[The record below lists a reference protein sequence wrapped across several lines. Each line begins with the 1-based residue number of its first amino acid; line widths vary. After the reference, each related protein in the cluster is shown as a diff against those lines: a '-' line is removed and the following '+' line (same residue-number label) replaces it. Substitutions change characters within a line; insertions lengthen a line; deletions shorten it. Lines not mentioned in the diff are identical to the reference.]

1 MAKRVNE
8 MPRAS
13 RVKQVRQ
20 EDLDRLERRRKAVD
34 VLREQA
40 DIATKRL
47 RWDIFN
53 VWRTGGGSMEAI
65 AQATGFTTG
74 WIATIIENIRNNP
87 DEMREVVSEWMKENP
102 GKPLNGEL
110 DKNYGVEEDES

>member
-1 MAKRVNE
+1 MAKRVSE

-13 RVKQVRQ
+13 RVKQVRE
-20 EDLDRLERRRKAVD
+20 EDLNRLGRRRQAVE

-40 DIATKRL
+40 DIATRKL

-74 WIATIIENIRNNP
+74 WIATIIENIRTNEEELR
-87 DEMREVVSEWMKENP
+87 DVVNEWVKENP

-110 DKNYGVEEDES
+110 DKKYGEDDDE

>member
-1 MAKRVNE
+1 MAKRVSE

-13 RVKQVRQ
+13 RMKQVRQ
-20 EDLDRLERRRKAVD
+20 EDLARLTRRRQAVE

-40 DIATKRL
+40 DIATKKL

-74 WIATIIENIRNNP
+74 WIATIIENIRTNE
-87 DEMREVVSEWMKENP
+87 DELRDVISEWMKENP

-110 DKNYGVEEDES
+110 DKKYGESDE

>member
-1 MAKRVNE
+1 MAKRVSE
-8 MPRAS
+8 MPKAT
-13 RVKQVRQ
+13 RVKQIRQ
-20 EDLDRLERRRKAVD
+20 DDLDRLSRRRQAVE
-34 VLREQA
+34 VLRTQA
-40 DIATKRL
+40 DIATKKL

-74 WIATIIENIRNNP
+74 WIATIIDNIRTNE
-87 DEMREVVSEWMKENP
+87 DELRDVVSEWMKENP

-110 DKNYGVEEDES
+110 DKKYGEEDE

>member
-1 MAKRVNE
+1 MAKRVSE

-13 RVKQVRQ
+13 RVKNLRQ
-20 EDLDRLERRRKAVD
+20 EDLDRLARRRKAVD
-34 VLREQA
+34 VLRDQA

-74 WIATIIENIRNNP
+74 WIATIIDNIRSNP
-87 DEMREVVSEWMKENP
+87 DEMREIVTEWVEENP
-102 GKPLNGEL
+102 GKSLNGDL
-110 DKNYGVEEDES
+110 DKNYGEEDE

>member
-1 MAKRVNE
+1 MAKRVSE

-20 EDLDRLERRRKAVD
+20 EDLNRLKRRRQAVE

-40 DIATKRL
+40 DIATKKL

-74 WIATIIENIRNNP
+74 WIATIIENIRTNEGELRDVIN
-87 DEMREVVSEWMKENP
+87 EWVKENP
-102 GKPLNGEL
+102 DKPLNGEL
-110 DKNYGVEEDES
+110 DKKYGDSDE

>member
-1 MAKRVNE
+1 MAKKVDQ

-20 EDLDRLERRRKAVD
+20 EDLERLGRRRKAVD

-40 DIATKRL
+40 DIATQKL

-102 GKPLNGEL
+102 NKSLNGDL
-110 DKNYGVEEDES
+110 DKEYGVEDE

>member
-1 MAKRVNE
+1 MAKRVSE

-20 EDLDRLERRRKAVD
+20 EDLNRLKRRRQAVE

-40 DIATKRL
+40 DIATKKL

-74 WIATIIENIRNNP
+74 WIATIIENIRTNE
-87 DEMREVVSEWMKENP
+87 DELRDVINEWVKENP
-102 GKPLNGEL
+102 DKPLNGEL
-110 DKNYGVEEDES
+110 DKKYGDSDE

>member
-1 MAKRVNE
+1 
-8 MPRAS
+8 MPRAN

-20 EDLDRLERRRKAVD
+20 EDLDRLSRRRKAVE

-40 DIATKRL
+40 DIATQKL

-74 WIATIIENIRNNP
+74 WIATIIENIRKNP
-87 DEMREVVSEWMKENP
+87 DEMRQIVSEWVRENP
-102 GKPLNGEL
+102 DKSLNGEL
-110 DKNYGVEEDES
+110 DKEYGEENE

>member
-1 MAKRVNE
+1 MAKRVSE
-8 MPRAS
+8 MPKAT
-13 RVKQVRQ
+13 RVKQIRQ
-20 EDLDRLERRRKAVD
+20 EDLDRLSRRRQAVE
-34 VLREQA
+34 VLRTQV
-40 DIATKRL
+40 DIATKKL

-74 WIATIIENIRNNP
+74 WIATIIDNIRNNE
-87 DEMREVVSEWMKENP
+87 DELRDVINEWMKENP

-110 DKNYGVEEDES
+110 DKKYGEDDE